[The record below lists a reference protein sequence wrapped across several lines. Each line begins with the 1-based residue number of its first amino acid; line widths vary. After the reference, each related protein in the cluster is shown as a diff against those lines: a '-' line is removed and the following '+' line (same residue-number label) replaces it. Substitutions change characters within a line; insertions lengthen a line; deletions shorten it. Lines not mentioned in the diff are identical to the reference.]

1 MQRRDAIVVAVLVN
15 AGLLAVL
22 IGLAVTEPSTD
33 NQVAFTPDPVV
44 IQSVPAPQVAGPIVL
59 PPAPLPL
66 ERSPP
71 QPLAAAQ
78 EVADSIPV
86 QEPVETRQYVV
97 QKGDALEKIARRHG
111 VSVAAL
117 VRANNLK
124 SSARISVGQ
133 VLKIPVGSEEHSAK
147 NTAKASMDAIKDAD
161 QKVAAKYYTVAK
173 GDNLWAIAARHN
185 LNTEELMQ
193 LNSLTADTARK
204 LRPGDKLRVE

>member
-22 IGLAVTEPSTD
+22 IGLAVTEPATD
-33 NQVAFTPDPVV
+33 NQVAFTPDPMV
-44 IQSVPAPQVAGPIVL
+44 IQSVPAPVAGPIVL
-59 PPAPLPL
+59 PPAPVS
-66 ERSPP
+66 ER
-71 QPLAAAQ
+71 PLAPTISSAP
-78 EVADSIPV
+78 EVV
-86 QEPVETRQYVV
+86 EPVASPEPAIEMRQYVV

-124 SSARISVGQ
+124 SSAKISVGQ
-133 VLKIPVGSEEHSAK
+133 TLKVPVAGEEVSVK
-147 NTAKASMDAIKDAD
+147 ETARVSMDAAKGSS
-161 QKVAAKYYTVAK
+161 QQVAAKHYTVAK

-185 LNTEELMQ
+185 LKTEELMQ
-193 LNSLTADTARK
+193 LNGLTADTARK